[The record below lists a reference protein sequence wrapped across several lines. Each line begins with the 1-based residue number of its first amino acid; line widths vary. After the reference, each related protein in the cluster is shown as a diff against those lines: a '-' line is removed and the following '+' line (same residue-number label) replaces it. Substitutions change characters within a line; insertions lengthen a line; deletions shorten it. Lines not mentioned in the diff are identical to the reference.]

1 MAMPVYL
8 HSLATRNPQHAYS
21 QEAAGEMLTGQL
33 ERGGRGHRLSQ
44 RIYRNSG
51 IDQRQ
56 SVISGYLPGDGD
68 GVFFDGESGQFLSP
82 TTGSRNEK
90 YVEAAKPLF
99 VDTARDALEASPFS
113 AGDVTHVIT
122 VSCTGF
128 FAPGPDYYILRDL
141 GLPGN
146 TQRYHIGFMG
156 CFAAFPALRMA
167 AAFCQ
172 NDPEAV
178 VLIVCLELC
187 SLHLEPSDV
196 IDNIIACSVFADGA
210 ASVVVSAKEPVG
222 PIALT
227 RGGGEAVSGLQALE
241 FVDSVTQLAPDS
253 EDDMAWKIGDHGF
266 EMVLSTY
273 VPKILGAQ
281 IGGVVDDLLGQS
293 GRRREAVGHWW
304 VHPGGRAILD
314 HVEEGL
320 GLDSEALAPSRRVL
334 ARYGNMSSATILF
347 VVLEA
352 MGGAVAGDGAEGE
365 TGSGSSAGRGANAGG
380 GSPAVRKGDIAYAM
394 AFGPGLTVESALLR
408 AV

>member
-1 MAMPVYL
+1 MPSVYL
-8 HSLATRNPQHAYS
+8 HSLATRNPEHAYS
-21 QEAAGEMLTGQL
+21 QESAGEMLTGQL
-33 ERGGRGHRLSQ
+33 EPGGRGQRLSQ
-44 RIYRNSG
+44 RIYRHSG
-51 IDQRQ
+51 IDQRH
-56 SVISGYLPGDGD
+56 SVISGYLPGQGD
-68 GVFFDGESGQFLSP
+68 GVFFDGDSGDFLSP
-82 TTGSRNEK
+82 TTGTRNAK

-113 AGDVTHVIT
+113 AHEVTHVIT

-141 GLPGN
+141 GLPSN

-167 AAFCQ
+167 ASFCK
-172 NDPEAV
+172 NDPDAV

-187 SLHLEPSDV
+187 TLHLEPSDV

-210 ASVVVSAKEPVG
+210 ASVVVSAQAPDG
-222 PIALT
+222 PIALVAA
-227 RGGGEAVSGLQALE
+227 GGDSTAGATAVE

-253 EDDMAWKIGDHGF
+253 ENDMAWKIGDRGF

-281 IGGVVDDLLGQS
+281 IGGIVDDLLGQS
-293 GRRREAVGHWW
+293 GRRREDIAHWW

-314 HVEEGL
+314 HIHQGL
-320 GLDSEALAPSRRVL
+320 KLDPEALAPSRRVL
-334 ARYGNMSSATILF
+334 SRFGNMSSATILF
-347 VVLEA
+347 VLQEA
-352 MGGAVAGDGAEGE
+352 L
-365 TGSGSSAGRGANAGG
+365 AGG
-380 GSPAVRKGDIAYAM
+380 GGPGPSGDVEAGDLAYAM

-408 AV
+408 GV